1 MQPFSMDRLH
11 EIIAATTR
19 PLALAAKDNFSRLP
33 NIKGLEG
40 LVTGLIREAIPLS
53 VDPAIKAKLKALQKN
68 FAGFEGMA
76 GSEKEERIRRG
87 KALLEEF
94 AGLLDSPDRGQ
105 QPAEEEIAEVLRRP
119 MQFVKGV
126 GPKISELLK
135 KKGIETIEDALYNLP
150 IRYEDR
156 RQIRRIADLTTGE
169 RCVGYAEVIT
179 AGEVVYPRS
188 RRRVYEAVL
197 GDGSGFIVAK
207 WVQGIPYIRGGLKRG
222 DRVIFCGDIRG
233 YGG

>member
-11 EIIAATTR
+11 EIIDAITG

-33 NIKGLEG
+33 NIKGLGG

-53 VDPAIKAKLKALQKN
+53 ADPSIKAKLKALQKN
-68 FAGFEGMA
+68 FAGFEEETR
-76 GSEKEERIRRG
+76 SEQEERIKKG
-87 KALLEEF
+87 KALLEEI

-169 RCVGYAEVIT
+169 RSVGYAEVIT
-179 AGEVVYPRS
+179 VGEVGYPRS
-188 RRRVYEAVL
+188 RRRVYAAVL
-197 GDGSGFIVAK
+197 GDGGGFIIARGF
-207 WVQGIPYIRGGLKRG
+207 QGIPYIRGGLKRG
-222 DRVIFCGDIRG
+222 DRGIFCGVL
-233 YGG
+233 